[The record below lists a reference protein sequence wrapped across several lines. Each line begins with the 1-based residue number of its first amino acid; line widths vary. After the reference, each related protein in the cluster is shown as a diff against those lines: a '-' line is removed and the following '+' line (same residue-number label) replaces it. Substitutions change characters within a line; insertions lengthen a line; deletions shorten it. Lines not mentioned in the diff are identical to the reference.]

1 MASQVCAINGF
12 EQIAEINAGLG
23 KEYCTM
29 THSTRASRTCNAT
42 CVDPA
47 AVCAQYA
54 SIMPGLCS
62 PVCWSKCSA
71 AACQEGYERI
81 WVGTAGCAGP
91 CFPSTATP
99 PSRYICIVYCLQY
112 ILFIAFKGPLII
124 SHPRTLHPKP
134 YTLHPKPY
142 SLNPEP

>member
-1 MASQVCAINGF
+1 VASQVCAINGF

-81 WVGTAGCAGP
+81 WVGDRWVCWSVLSFYGDAAFKVYMYCLL
-91 CFPSTATP
+91 PSI
-99 PSRYICIVYCLQY
+99 YIVYCLQ
-112 ILFIAFKGPLII
+112 GP
-124 SHPRTLHPKP
+124 SHYLPPT
-134 YTLHPKPY
+134 
-142 SLNPEP
+142 NPTP